1 MKRRTNRIIG
11 APRTSETTVPIRRA
25 SWFYIVAILAA
36 LAGSFA
42 VWGQD
47 GRDPAKPATTA
58 KQDVYLAG
66 GVIEP
71 GAVDGD
77 LVAAGGQIHIDN
89 DIGGDAMLAGG
100 HITLRA
106 RVGDD
111 VRAAGGNVS
120 LNGAIGDDAIAAG
133 GLVVIGPAATVGG
146 RAWLAGG
153 TVEMHGKVRKGVRI
167 AARQIVI
174 DGEVTGNADLVAETI
189 EINPGAVI
197 SGSLRYRSANE
208 AQIASGVKIAGT
220 ITHEPPNGIGRE
232 RVTPA
237 TLIARGAFYIGLI
250 LAGIVLYLIF
260 PVASVGAAH
269 TIAESPWKSLG
280 LGFAL
285 LATSPLVI
293 ALLFATLFG
302 LWLALVALLLYF
314 ILLFIGFLAGVLY
327 VGEAGL
333 VLLGKNADA
342 PMGWHV
348 LAIII
353 AFAVLWVARH
363 IPVLGGVFVFALL
376 VLGLGALVL
385 YLARR
390 YVGHV

>member
-1 MKRRTNRIIG
+1 M
-11 APRTSETTVPIRRA
+11 TVLIRRA
-25 SWFYIVAILAA
+25 SFVYVVAFLAA
-36 LAGSFA
+36 LAGSMIA
-42 VWGQD
+42 WGQD
-47 GRDPAKPATTA
+47 GRDSAKPGAVA

-66 GVIEP
+66 GVVEP
-71 GAVDGD
+71 AVVDGD

-89 DIGGDAMLAGG
+89 DVTGDAMLAGG

-111 VRAAGGNVS
+111 VRVAGGNVS
-120 LNGAIGDDAIAAG
+120 LNGTIGDDAIAAG
-133 GLVVIGPAATVGG
+133 GLVVIGSAAAVGG

-153 TVEMHGKVRKGVRI
+153 TVEMHGKVRKGLRV
-167 AARQIVI
+167 AARRIII
-174 DGEVTGNADLVAETI
+174 DGDVTGDADLVADTI
-189 EINPGAVI
+189 EINPGATI
-197 SGSLRYRSANE
+197 GGNLRYRSPNE
-208 AQIASGVKIAGT
+208 ALIAGGVKIGGT
-220 ITHEPPNGIGRE
+220 ITHEPTTGVGGRE
-232 RVTPA
+232 RMTPA
-237 TLIARGAFYIGLI
+237 ALIARGAFYIGLI
-250 LAGIVLYLIF
+250 LAGIVLYLLF

-285 LATSPLVI
+285 LATTPLVI
-293 ALLFATLFG
+293 ALLFATIFG

-333 VLLGKNADA
+333 VLLGKTADA

-390 YVGHV
+390 YAGHV